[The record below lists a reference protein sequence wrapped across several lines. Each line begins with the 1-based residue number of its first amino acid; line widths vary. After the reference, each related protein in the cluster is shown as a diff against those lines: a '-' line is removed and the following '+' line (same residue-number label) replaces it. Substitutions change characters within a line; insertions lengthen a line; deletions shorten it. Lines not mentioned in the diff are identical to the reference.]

1 MTFNPLTLVLTILGG
16 LIVAG
21 ILGWIRKPRL
31 CVLVPRMFSYSQ
43 ITERGQLVEMTVFNR
58 GFKTEESIE
67 VTLNST
73 LKYEMLGSSSQDI
86 TLVKNKL
93 TISRLGASDEVAV
106 ILIVENG
113 LFKPDDITQ
122 CLSKETKGTIADKLE
137 LVPMTASQRISLI
150 TLIVLIP
157 ALFYGLSYGADYFF
171 KNIRTTENSSSS
183 DPKQLIA
190 DGWKINKIYS
200 DNNLFKSLSDKSI
213 VISTAVIARKRD
225 VTEIQIKFE
234 NKTPDIIQI
243 ISISMTTSKSE
254 NIISSY
260 DRSIRDLMLFPNKNE
275 ERSIK
280 VIIPEKSVDL
290 TEKTIF
296 IDALI
301 QDNSNS
307 ETLTMRKEFV
317 VN

>member
-254 NIISSY
+254 NKISSY